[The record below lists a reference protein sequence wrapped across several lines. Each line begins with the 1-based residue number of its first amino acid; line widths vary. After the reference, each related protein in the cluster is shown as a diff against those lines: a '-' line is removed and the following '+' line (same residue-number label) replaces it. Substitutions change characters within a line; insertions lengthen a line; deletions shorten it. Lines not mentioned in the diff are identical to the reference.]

1 MSKLLYQLEGVR
13 GRSMAVYDRKVVI
26 STKVSVGSVLTRNA
40 TDGVKTI
47 FYKDVVGIQFKESGL
62 TIGYIQFETPSAQMN
77 NQASNMF
84 SENTFTFEDNRNG
97 ITNGKMNEVYNSICD
112 LIEEIKY
119 PSASPAEK
127 QAPSDDISDVLPEL

>member
-47 FYKDVVGIQFKESGL
+47 FYKDVVGIQFKQSGL

-97 ITNGKMNEVYNSICD
+97 ITNGKMNDVYNSICD

-127 QAPSDDISDVLPEL
+127 QASSDDISDVLPEL